1 MPVLTEYD
9 RPKARRMPGR
19 DEPSIEA
26 MENVIEREVV
36 LPRVSVHLATIQWD
50 TAQEH
55 TPMESRYCVCQRLSD
70 NHAPLRIGN
79 VNAREA
85 FPRVRSVGFLPPDCA
100 VRLYPIQGPF
110 RVLNCAFEKSYFE
123 EIAEIGQEQWEEH
136 THALVAIR
144 DRRLELM
151 MQEIYGELV
160 QPDFAHDVLIE
171 AASTMI
177 LVEMARYGRRLDRGK
192 RQGQPGQGL
201 APWQLRRIHDRIDA
215 ALELGYPNLDELS
228 QLCGISQSHL
238 MRTFKA
244 STGWPIHKY
253 IAEERLKAAKQMLLS
268 DHLNSKEI
276 AGKLGFRSP
285 AYFATAFRRMTG
297 KTPSEFRREG
307 RAMAFR
313 RN

>member
-1 MPVLTEYD
+1 
-9 RPKARRMPGR
+9 
-19 DEPSIEA
+19 

-36 LPRVSVHLATIQWD
+36 LPHVAVHLATVRWD

-55 TPMESRYCVCQRLSD
+55 QPMESRYCVCQRLSE

-79 VNAREA
+79 INAREA
-85 FPRVRSVGFLPPDCA
+85 FPRVRSVGFLPPGCA
-100 VRLYPIQGPF
+100 VRLYPIDGPF

-123 EIAEIGQEQWEEH
+123 DIAGIGQDQWEEH
-136 THALVAIR
+136 TNDLVAIR
-144 DRRLELM
+144 HRRLEIM

-160 QPDFAHDVLIE
+160 QPDFGHDILIE

-177 LVEMARYGRRLDRGK
+177 LVELARYGRRLGSGK
-192 RQGQPGQGL
+192 RHGQIGQGL
-201 APWQLRRIHDRIDA
+201 APWQLRRIYDRLDA
-215 ALELGYPNLDELS
+215 ALEEGYPSLEELS
-228 QLCGISQSHL
+228 ALCGISQSHL

-253 IAEERLKAAKQMLLS
+253 VAEERLKAAKQLLVEE
-268 DHLNSKEI
+268 HYNSKEI

-297 KTPSEFRREG
+297 KTPSEFRRET
-307 RAMAFR
+307 RAMGFV